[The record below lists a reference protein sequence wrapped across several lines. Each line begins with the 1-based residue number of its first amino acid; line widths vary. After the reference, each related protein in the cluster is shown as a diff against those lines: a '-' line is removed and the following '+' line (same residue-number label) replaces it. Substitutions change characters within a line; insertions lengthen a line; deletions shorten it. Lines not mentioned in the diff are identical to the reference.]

1 VVTLTRSNILKLFS
15 LLRTVLR
22 CSSFSLSQRLS
33 SRMNCSAVALT
44 QNDAC
49 VSVARCIVIEI
60 FSLHQ
65 LYRNRDH
72 RGPCSTM
79 TSKGVQVVSSSPLTM
94 IQLHD
99 QLGISAVICVYKGV
113 GKLSPT
119 HVTFFPQGSDIPVN
133 CSTTKNATILPNINP
148 GVEGIYISLHISP
161 HFGLQWRQPASI
173 FLTAHFLITFIT
185 VNQLCR
191 PM

>member
-1 VVTLTRSNILKLFS
+1 
-15 LLRTVLR
+15 
-22 CSSFSLSQRLS
+22 
-33 SRMNCSAVALT
+33 
-44 QNDAC
+44 
-49 VSVARCIVIEI
+49 
-60 FSLHQ
+60 
-65 LYRNRDH
+65 
-72 RGPCSTM
+72 M

-99 QLGISAVICVYKGV
+99 QLGISAVIYVYKGV

-173 FLTAHFLITFIT
+173 F
-185 VNQLCR
+185 
-191 PM
+191 